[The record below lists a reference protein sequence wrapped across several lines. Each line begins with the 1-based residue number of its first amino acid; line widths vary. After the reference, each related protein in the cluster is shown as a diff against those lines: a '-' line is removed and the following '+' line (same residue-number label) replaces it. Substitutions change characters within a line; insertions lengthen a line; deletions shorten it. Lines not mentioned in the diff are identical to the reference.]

1 MKPNHYFFVAL
12 LLILSSSAMA
22 GNCEVI
28 GKVNEIVNKE
38 NSNNIFINSSCLTQ
52 QRISAYVYQWIY
64 DGDHFEIIGDAEV
77 HVILAKGERRVLT
90 QHDSGKTLRDQSVND
105 IYDRQNSVIGKFTIA
120 KDVWQR
126 LERQRKS
133 IPFFNK
139 VRGPGQN
146 LKVRND
152 PLLPPGLQFLPAGYE
167 QIALVWRGGPATVV
181 LVGDG
186 KISELHSGNWSYLF
200 IPISK
205 TFTESSIRLFKQEI
219 NWQIK
224 IASEIPTPEGIKES
238 DLSSPFSQLMRA
250 LWILEQQDLV
260 YWKLFALSELA
271 RLSQIGIFSAEE
283 LWKAAL
289 SGELATALQAI

>member
-1 MKPNHYFFVAL
+1 MKLNHYFFVGL
-12 LLILSSSAMA
+12 LLILSSAAMA

-28 GKVNEIVNKE
+28 GKINEIVNKE
-38 NSNNIFINSSCLTQ
+38 NSNNIFINSNCLTQ
-52 QRISAYVYQWIY
+52 QRIAAYVYQWIY
-64 DGDHFEIIGDAEV
+64 DGDRFEIIGDAEV

-90 QHDSGKTLRDQSVND
+90 QHDNGKRLREQSVND

-139 VRGPGQN
+139 VRGSGQN

-152 PLLPPGLQFLPAGYE
+152 PLLPSGLQFLPAGYE
-167 QIALVWRGGPATVV
+167 QIALAWRGGPATVV
-181 LVGDG
+181 LVDNG
-186 KISELHSGNWSYLF
+186 KITEFQSGNWAYLLM
-200 IPISK
+200 PISN
-205 TFTESSIRLFKQEI
+205 TFTEGSIRLFEQEI

-224 IASEIPTPEGIKES
+224 ISPEIPTPEGIQES
-238 DLSSPFSQLMRA
+238 DLSSPLSQLMRA
-250 LWILEQQDLV
+250 LWILEQQDLIH
-260 YWKLFALSELA
+260 WKLFALSELA

-289 SGELATALQAI
+289 SGELATALQAM